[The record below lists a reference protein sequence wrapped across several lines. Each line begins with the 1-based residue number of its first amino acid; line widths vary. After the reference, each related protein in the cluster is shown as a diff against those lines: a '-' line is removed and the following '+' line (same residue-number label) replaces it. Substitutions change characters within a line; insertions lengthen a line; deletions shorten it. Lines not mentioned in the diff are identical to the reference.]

1 MEEQCKKTLDKALE
15 IYNKE
20 MNAIVGNVE
29 IKNATELKNKQ
40 KQLENGLKEYMQKEL
55 KNYANLD
62 ENIKTL
68 MVNCF

>member
-40 KQLENGLKEYMQKEL
+40 KHHGARCDLITRMSWGQP
-55 KNYANLD
+55 
-62 ENIKTL
+62 
-68 MVNCF
+68 